1 MLTWLSQNLAATA
14 VSAVLIAIV
23 VLIIVKLVRDRR
35 AGKSSCGC
43 NCSTCAMHG
52 SCHKKYG
59 FPPKRGEPDNPA
71 RLFYF
76 FTVNIGMFCK
86 SSITQELQP
95 TYPPGLNRSLQR

>member
-52 SCHKKYG
+52 SCAII
-59 FPPKRGEPDNPA
+59 KRICW
-71 RLFYF
+71 
-76 FTVNIGMFCK
+76 TK
-86 SSITQELQP
+86 
-95 TYPPGLNRSLQR
+95 

>member
-43 NCSTCAMHG
+43 GCANCALHG
-52 SCHKKYG
+52 KCHG
-59 FPPKRGEPDNPA
+59 
-71 RLFYF
+71 
-76 FTVNIGMFCK
+76 
-86 SSITQELQP
+86 Q
-95 TYPPGLNRSLQR
+95 NR

>member
-52 SCHKKYG
+52 RCHKK
-59 FPPKRGEPDNPA
+59 
-71 RLFYF
+71 
-76 FTVNIGMFCK
+76 
-86 SSITQELQP
+86 
-95 TYPPGLNRSLQR
+95 